1 MGCINQSSINDQ
13 NFWLEIGKALLYQ
26 TLSCLWESSIT
37 TQHKHYLVFLN
48 LYREDVLFLSFA
60 DKGVNTP
67 TDNKR
72 RAKTRRGASVSS
84 TAAGSCPEGRQTQY
98 NKTHVCGFDW
108 CSIFK
113 DANLLSTRLFH
124 RDKGLQQNDQH
135 VKGWEFKQSNH
146 WFDIQILWANIPIL
160 HQNSYLAFKLRW
172 TVRPPPHHTKK
183 KFFKSNKIF

>member
-67 TDNKR
+67 MDNKR
-72 RAKTRRGASVSS
+72 RAKRRRGASVSS

-135 VKGWEFKQSNH
+135 VKVESSNRAITDSTYR
-146 WFDIQILWANIPIL
+146 FYELIFPFYTRILI
-160 HQNSYLAFKLRW
+160 
-172 TVRPPPHHTKK
+172 
-183 KFFKSNKIF
+183 